1 MKKTSMNIRIICVML
16 IAGLAVT
23 SCKKS
28 SSSTVTLEGGTW
40 TAGTPT
46 FTAMVGTK
54 TLTQY
59 YTDVVGLTAD
69 QAAQYTAI
77 VNLALMQSFTGTIQF
92 KSDNTYTANLGGTP
106 DSGTWSLSA
115 DGKKLTID
123 SSTAAPE
130 TADITELTSNK
141 LTVSLTTTMS
151 EDLNGDGTP
160 ETITVNITIPFTR

>member
-1 MKKTSMNIRIICVML
+1 MNIKILCVIL

-59 YTDVVGLTAD
+59 FTDVVGLTAD
-69 QAAQYTAI
+69 VAAQYAAI
-77 VNLALMQSFTGTIQF
+77 ANLSLMQSFTGTIQF

-123 SSTAAPE
+123 SSSAAPE
-130 TADITELTSNK
+130 TADITELTANK
-141 LTVSLTTTMS
+141 LTVSLTTT
-151 EDLNGDGTP
+151 ETVDLNGDGIP
-160 ETITVNITIPFTR
+160 ETITISVTLPFTR